1 MPLLFNIHKQGLFL
15 DVIVISRSTA
25 SAPATTARA
34 RNNLADIF
42 SSFYNKKKK
51 KEKKKHKTCID
62 CRELRGNVNNI
73 LVGSSCTHILARSR
87 LLLRSPPE
95 NIV

>member
-25 SAPATTARA
+25 SAPATTARS

-51 KEKKKHKTCID
+51 EKKHALIAEKFVAMST
-62 CRELRGNVNNI
+62 
-73 LVGSSCTHILARSR
+73 TF
-87 LLLRSPPE
+87 
-95 NIV
+95 

>member
-34 RNNLADIF
+34 RNNLADIL

-51 KEKKKHKTCID
+51 KKHALIAEKFVAMST
-62 CRELRGNVNNI
+62 
-73 LVGSSCTHILARSR
+73 TF
-87 LLLRSPPE
+87 
-95 NIV
+95 

>member
-51 KEKKKHKTCID
+51 KEEKTKTKHALIAEKFVAMST
-62 CRELRGNVNNI
+62 
-73 LVGSSCTHILARSR
+73 TF
-87 LLLRSPPE
+87 
-95 NIV
+95 